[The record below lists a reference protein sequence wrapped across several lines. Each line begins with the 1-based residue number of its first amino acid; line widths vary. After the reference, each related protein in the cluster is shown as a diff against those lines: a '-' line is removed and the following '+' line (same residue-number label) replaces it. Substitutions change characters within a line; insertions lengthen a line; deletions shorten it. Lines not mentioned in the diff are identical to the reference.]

1 MAATDSKGKRTGPP
15 FSHIRSRYWV
25 CICVHVLVFFIR
37 GAMAVIWGAKID
49 RRFTLDIGE
58 LSRATSILNFST
70 LL

>member
-1 MAATDSKGKRTGPP
+1 MAAADKRTGPP
-15 FSHIRSRYWV
+15 FSHVRFRYWV
-25 CICVHVLVFFIR
+25 CIWIHVLVFVIR

-49 RRFTLDIGE
+49 RRFTLDIRD